1 MILNDLEINNKGNV
15 IVDWWGDYVFLKPVS
30 IFDGYVFG
38 YGNPFYITIV
48 VRDLTQKVKI

>member
-1 MILNDLEINNKGNV
+1 MILNDLKINNKGNV
-15 IVDWWGDYVFLKPVS
+15 IDDWWGDYVFLKPVS